1 MVLIKLIGKRYQPAM
16 FAVIVLNID
25 QNQLQRERT
34 AMKIFL
40 LYRQVQSQNI
50 RLEVAILV
58 NDFELES

>member
-1 MVLIKLIGKRYQPAM
+1 M